1 LKLAPWDSVFVVFRA
16 EAPPVHLTKADPE
29 LIIGSSTEGGL
40 EALSSRDGTY
50 EIKTSD
56 GDAITLEFQGIPRG
70 TMLEGPWTVHFS
82 PGWGAP
88 ESVMFD
94 SLGSWTEHE
103 MEAIRHFSGTAR
115 YEISFEVPPRWG
127 GEDVQVDLDLGKLWA
142 VGKVNLNGRDLG
154 IVWKPPFRLDV
165 TGLLESGT
173 NRLEVEV
180 ANTWANRLK
189 GDAGLPAG
197 ERRTRTNITRSG
209 GKPWGEVT
217 LNESGL
223 LGPVRLIP
231 AMSRRVN
238 LSE

>member
-1 LKLAPWDSVFVVFRA
+1 
-16 EAPPVHLTKADPE
+16 
-29 LIIGSSTEGGL
+29 
-40 EALSSRDGTY
+40 
-50 EIKTSD
+50 
-56 GDAITLEFQGIPRG
+56 
-70 TMLEGPWTVHFS
+70 
-82 PGWGAP
+82 
-88 ESVMFD
+88 
-94 SLGSWTEHE
+94 
-103 MEAIRHFSGTAR
+103 
-115 YEISFEVPPRWG
+115 
-127 GEDVQVDLDLGKLWA
+127 LGKLWA
-142 VGKVNLNGRDLG
+142 VGKVSLNGRDLG

-173 NRLEVEV
+173 NHLEVEV
-180 ANTWANRLK
+180 ANTWANRLI